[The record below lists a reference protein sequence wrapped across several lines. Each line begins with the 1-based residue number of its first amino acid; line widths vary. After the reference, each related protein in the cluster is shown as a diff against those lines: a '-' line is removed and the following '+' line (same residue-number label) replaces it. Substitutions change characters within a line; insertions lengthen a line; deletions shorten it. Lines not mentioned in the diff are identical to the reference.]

1 MNTIVTIGR
10 QYGSAGHE
18 IGRKLAK
25 DLNIPFYDKEL
36 LERAAKESGLCREI
50 FENHDEKHTNSFLF
64 SLVMD
69 TYSYG
74 YPSGTMAE
82 MPLNQRVFLA
92 QFDAIRQIAKEGP
105 CVIIGRCAD
114 YALENMCKCYSV
126 FIRADLQLRIRRI
139 ARLYDLTDAKAK
151 EQIQKTDKSRS
162 SYYNYYTSK
171 KWGDLNSY
179 HLSVDSGVLGIDGT
193 VDLLKY
199 AVERKEKGNLLKIFE
214 CEPENE

>member
-1 MNTIVTIGR
+1 
-10 QYGSAGHE
+10 
-18 IGRKLAK
+18 
-25 DLNIPFYDKEL
+25 
-36 LERAAKESGLCREI
+36 
-50 FENHDEKHTNSFLF
+50 
-64 SLVMD
+64 MD

-114 YALENMCKCYSV
+114 YALENMSNCFSV

>member
-114 YALENMCKCYSV
+114 YALENMSNCFSV

-139 ARLYDLTDAKAK
+139 ARLYDLTDSKAK

>member
-74 YPSGTMAE
+74 YPSETMAE
-82 MPLNQRVFLA
+82 MPLNQRVCLA

-114 YALENMCKCYSV
+114 YALENMSNCFSV

>member
-114 YALENMCKCYSV
+114 YALENMSNCLSV

>member
-25 DLNIPFYDKEL
+25 DLNVPFYDKEL

-114 YALENMCKCYSV
+114 YALENMSNCLSV

>member
-114 YALENMCKCYSV
+114 YALENMSNCFSV

-139 ARLYDLTDAKAK
+139 ARLYDLTDSKAK

-171 KWGDLNSY
+171 KWGDLNSIIS
-179 HLSVDSGVLGIDGT
+179 L
-193 VDLLKY
+193 
-199 AVERKEKGNLLKIFE
+199 
-214 CEPENE
+214 

>member
-10 QYGSAGHE
+10 EYGSAGHE

-114 YALENMCKCYSV
+114 YALENMSNCFSV

-179 HLSVDSGVLGIDGT
+179 HLSVASGVLGIDGT

>member
-74 YPSGTMAE
+74 YPSETMAE

-114 YALENMCKCYSV
+114 YALENMSNCFSV

>member
-74 YPSGTMAE
+74 YPSRTMAE

-114 YALENMCKCYSV
+114 YALENMSNCFSV